1 MRKWLV
7 RKSSIWIPAFCVLS
21 LLVMVLVSG
30 CATMQT
36 DLNTALVKVA
46 AVTTPDLQ
54 AMQANA
60 TKAGDKDGLTCATGL
75 LALQPQIQAAVPAVK
90 GVMSAAEAALILQG
104 NGQDQFHC
112 DPSLTCAVSRPV
124 PRSITSTSAPC
135 GVWTC
140 NISLPASLVA
150 ETIWAPGARMT
161 LAAALVPVP
170 VTAIGAGWWA

>member
-75 LALQPQIQAAVPAVK
+75 LALQPQIHAAVPAVK

-104 NGQDQFHC
+104 NGPGSVQWIID
-112 DPSLTCAVSRPV
+112 SWNSSCA
-124 PRSITSTSAPC
+124 A
-135 GVWTC
+135 WT
-140 NISLPASLVA
+140 NKLIKA
-150 ETIWAPGARMT
+150 EAD
-161 LAAALVPVP
+161 LAVKFGGLFVK
-170 VTAIGAGWWA
+170 